1 MAGKLGKFQMTSF
14 ESWGGLTKENH
25 LGSIYKLAPQKASDL
40 MVQLLAY
47 RYGKTLNTYLSQFP
61 TKMFDDDTEY
71 TWQVIGGNRKN
82 VPLVEARTL
91 DGSVIDGTEGM
102 IGARVEPFYLVFPE
116 QLFFDGDYI
125 VGELNEVYQFRIL
138 GDPRI
143 EGTNYVFRVEL
154 AGGNTAG
161 VPATR
166 LLAGERFSR
175 EAAFV
180 EKELS
185 RKVSDITFS
194 APVTMRNEFS
204 TIRLQHKVPGSM
216 LNKKLACGIPI
227 IEETAGGK
235 LTHTVTDMW
244 MHNVEFELERQFDEM
259 RNNAMLWGRSNRT
272 ADGEYLNIGKSGNA
286 IKTGAGLVEQM
297 SYGNQMYYNDPHQV
311 MDLILSAL
319 YEISAGKLDYGDRTF
334 VINTGERGAL
344 LFNKAAKDTTSGW
357 MPLVSTANPAYYQK
371 ANADFAPGN
380 AISVNDYQITEWIA
394 PMGVHVKINVVPFY
408 DDPVRHKLQWNGGP
422 AYSSRFDILYIGST
436 EQPNIF
442 KCGVKNQSDFRGYQ
456 WGLRNPFTGQLGN
469 DQMSFDEDSAVFH
482 RMAVFGVCVLDA
494 QRTMSII
501 PAVLAA

>member
-1 MAGKLGKFQMTSF
+1 M
-14 ESWGGLTKENH
+14 LTKENH

-91 DGSVIDGTEGM
+91 DGTVIDGDEGM

-138 GDPRI
+138 GDPRV
-143 EGTNYVFRVEL
+143 EGSNYVFRVEL

-166 LLAGERFSR
+166 LLPGERFSN
-175 EAAFV
+175 EAPFV

-185 RKVSDITFS
+185 RKVSDIVFS
-194 APVTMRNEFS
+194 APVSMRNEFS
-204 TIRLQHKVPGSM
+204 TIRMQHKVPGSM

-227 IEETAGGK
+227 ISENANGK

-244 MHNVEFELERQFDEM
+244 MHNVEFELERQFDEK

-272 ADGEYLNIGKSGNA
+272 VDGEYLNIGKSGNA
-286 IKTGAGLVEQM
+286 IKTGAGLMEQM
-297 SYGNQMYYNDPHQV
+297 SYGNQMYYNDAHQV
-311 MDLILSAL
+311 MDLILKAL

-344 LFNKAAKDTTSGW
+344 LFNKAAKETTSGW
-357 MPLVSTANPAYYQK
+357 MPLVSSANPAYYQK
-371 ANADFAPGN
+371 VNADFAPGN

-408 DDPVRHKLQWNGGP
+408 DDPVRHKIQWNGGP
-422 AYSSRFDILYIGST
+422 AYSSRFDILYIGTT

-442 KCGVKNQSDFRGYQ
+442 KCGVRNQSDFRGYQ
-456 WGLRNPFTGQLGN
+456 WGL
-469 DQMSFDEDSAVFH
+469 
-482 RMAVFGVCVLDA
+482 
-494 QRTMSII
+494 
-501 PAVLAA
+501 AA

>member
-1 MAGKLGKFQMTSF
+1 
-14 ESWGGLTKENH
+14 
-25 LGSIYKLAPQKASDL
+25 

-91 DGSVIDGTEGM
+91 DGTVIDGDEGM

-138 GDPRI
+138 GDPRV
-143 EGTNYVFRVEL
+143 EGSNYVFRVEL

-166 LLAGERFSR
+166 LLPGERFSN
-175 EAAFV
+175 EAPFV

-185 RKVSDITFS
+185 RKVSDIVFS
-194 APVTMRNEFS
+194 APVSMRNEFS
-204 TIRLQHKVPGSM
+204 TIRMQHKVPGSM

-227 IEETAGGK
+227 ISENANGK

-244 MHNVEFELERQFDEM
+244 MHNVEFELERQFDEK

-272 ADGEYLNIGKSGNA
+272 VDGEYLNIGKSGNA
-286 IKTGAGLVEQM
+286 IKTGAGLMEQM
-297 SYGNQMYYNDPHQV
+297 SYGNQMYYNDAHQV
-311 MDLILSAL
+311 MDLILKAL

-344 LFNKAAKDTTSGW
+344 LFNKAAKETTSGW
-357 MPLVSTANPAYYQK
+357 MPLVSSANPAYYQK
-371 ANADFAPGN
+371 VNADFAPGN

-408 DDPVRHKLQWNGGP
+408 DDPVRHKIQWNGGP
-422 AYSSRFDILYIGST
+422 AYSSRFDILYIGTT

-442 KCGVKNQSDFRGYQ
+442 KCGVRNQSDFRGYQ
-456 WGLRNPFTGQLGN
+456 Y
-469 DQMSFDEDSAVFH
+469 E
-482 RMAVFGVCVLDA
+482 
-494 QRTMSII
+494 
-501 PAVLAA
+501 LAA

>member
-1 MAGKLGKFQMTSF
+1 M
-14 ESWGGLTKENH
+14 LTKENH

-47 RYGKTLNTYLSQFP
+47 RCGKTLNTYLSQFP

-91 DGSVIDGTEGM
+91 DGTVIDGDEGM

-138 GDPRI
+138 GDPRV
-143 EGTNYVFRVEL
+143 EGSNYVFRVEL

-166 LLAGERFSR
+166 LLPGERFSN
-175 EAAFV
+175 EAPFV

-185 RKVSDITFS
+185 RKVSDIVFS
-194 APVTMRNEFS
+194 APVSMRNEFS
-204 TIRLQHKVPGSM
+204 TIRMQHKVPGSM

-227 IEETAGGK
+227 ISENANGK

-244 MHNVEFELERQFDEM
+244 MHNVEFELERQFDEK

-272 ADGEYLNIGKSGNA
+272 VDGEYLNIGKSGNA
-286 IKTGAGLVEQM
+286 IKTGAGLMEQM
-297 SYGNQMYYNDPHQV
+297 SYGNQMYYNDAHQV
-311 MDLILSAL
+311 MDLILKAL

-344 LFNKAAKDTTSGW
+344 LFNKAAKETTSGW
-357 MPLVSTANPAYYQK
+357 MPLVSSANPAYYQK
-371 ANADFAPGN
+371 VNADFAPGN

-408 DDPVRHKLQWNGGP
+408 DDPVRHKIQWNGGP
-422 AYSSRFDILYIGST
+422 AYSSRFDILYIGTT

-442 KCGVKNQSDFRGYQ
+442 KCGVRNQSDFRGYQ
-456 WGLRNPFTGQLGN
+456 WGLT
-469 DQMSFDEDSAVFH
+469 A
-482 RMAVFGVCVLDA
+482 
-494 QRTMSII
+494 
-501 PAVLAA
+501 